1 MPRGVGVRVPLS
13 AQGYFR
19 WRIFKFSIFFFDI
32 YINSNH
38 SLQVLILK
46 SVSLS
51 GAYTVLFFR
60 KKSKGAFVFLD
71 K

>member
-1 MPRGVGVRVPLS
+1 MENFQVLHL
-13 AQGYFR
+13 
-19 WRIFKFSIFFFDI
+19 FFDI

-46 SVSLS
+46 SVSHS